1 MSFSQLRYFVTVA
14 ETGNVTRAA
23 RQLHISQPPLSR
35 RIRELEEELGA
46 QLFERKRDGV
56 SLSAAGHT
64 LLPHARDILEQIER
78 ARVAVRSSGESED
91 EPEVGA

>member
-1 MSFSQLRYFVTVA
+1 MSLSQLRYFVTVA

-35 RIRELEEELGA
+35 RIKELEEELGTP
-46 QLFERKRDGV
+46 LFERKRDGV
-56 SLSAAGHT
+56 QLSAAGQT

-78 ARVAVRSSGESED
+78 ATAAVKSKG
-91 EPEVGA
+91 